1 MDISKVFDLSMYRR
15 TGVNQHEK
23 EKGEAGLRLK
33 AEAFKS
39 QGSGKYP
46 MGDSDFNP

>member
-1 MDISKVFDLSMYRR
+1 MFDLGMYRR
-15 TGVNQHEK
+15 TGVNPHGKEREK
-23 EKGEAGLRLK
+23 AGSRVK